1 MKITREDRLNLI
13 DLLSK
18 TQCWELLPI
27 ELNENQIGLDR
38 RRWENILQR
47 LIDYSDSSKGVNKN
61 K

>member
-1 MKITREDRLNLI
+1 MKLTNEDRRNLI

-27 ELNENQIGLDR
+27 ELNENQIGFDR
-38 RRWENILQR
+38 ARWENILQR